1 MPLKSKNTTS
11 MKKTFIII
19 SVSDRIQQLNELV
32 RSIIHLGYEDYEMAL
47 YFQDYEGNRIA
58 ELEHPERFSKI
69 IVTDK
74 KVGCH
79 AARVLLLREVKS
91 DVYINLDDD
100 MLLTQYTRYDK
111 AIEKALEPHVG
122 FVLTNWARTPKLLL
136 EKVPKMSDTFKSQIM
151 CYQGGGMVYSD
162 KIAELIRPLPAKK
175 YMFDDLWAMTSYIN
189 GYTNY
194 QYAGSLALHFICT
207 KGGMRKFMAEEK
219 PPYACAE
226 YINYRTLKNGEYAIG
241 LDSDVNDYAKAL
253 HKKNLKR

>member
-1 MPLKSKNTTS
+1 

-19 SVSDRIQQLNELV
+19 SVSDRIKQLNALV
-32 RSIIHLGYEDYEMAL
+32 QSIINHGFTDYDIAL
-47 YFQDYEGNRIA
+47 YFQDYEGNRIN
-58 ELEHPERFSKI
+58 ELEHREMFSKI
-69 IVTDK
+69 IVVGE

-79 AARVLLLREVKS
+79 AARVNLLREVKS
-91 DVYINLDDD
+91 DIYINLDDD
-100 MLLTQYTRYDK
+100 MLLTPYTHYEK
-111 AIEKALEPHVG
+111 AIEKALEPGTG

-136 EKVPKMSDTFKSQIM
+136 AKVPNMSEKFRPQIM

-175 YMFDDLWAMTSYIN
+175 FMFDDLWPMTAYIN

-194 QYAGSLALHFICT
+194 AYAGSLALHFICT
-207 KGGMRKFMAEEK
+207 SGGMRTFMKEEK

-241 LDSDVNDYAKAL
+241 LDSDVNEHAKSL
-253 HKKNLKR
+253 HRKNLKK